1 MVDNERLQ
9 GTKAVFCDSYEA
21 VKFTRHT
28 GVKNRVC
35 SSAQSEHSKWGPLY
49 NVEHQ
54 MILVCLKLVQYN
66 AVLRVLSFHLFHYTG
81 KKGKKK
87 KMNRTRN

>member
-35 SSAQSEHSKWGPLY
+35 SSAQSEHSK
-49 NVEHQ
+49 
-54 MILVCLKLVQYN
+54 
-66 AVLRVLSFHLFHYTG
+66 
-81 KKGKKK
+81 
-87 KMNRTRN
+87 